1 MSRHLVPAEPMS
13 TLSIPKK
20 LWYPTPVHTN
30 VHPAPKPHLPTLV
43 RVLPVVALVSGY
55 TSALASSAHVGAA
68 ASALLLLAFA
78 AIVGLGCGA
87 ARYAV
92 ASVRHHRSSSGQ

>member
-13 TLSIPKK
+13 TLTIRKE

-30 VHPAPKPHLPTLV
+30 LQPAPKPCLPTLV

-55 TSALASSAHVGAA
+55 TSALASTAHVDTA

-87 ARYAV
+87 YAV
-92 ASVRHHRSSSGQ
+92 ASVCHHRSSSRQ

>member
-1 MSRHLVPAEPMS
+1 VSRHPVPADPMS
-13 TLSIPKK
+13 TLSIPKE

-30 VHPAPKPHLPTLV
+30 AQPTPKPRLPTLV
-43 RVLPVVALVSGY
+43 RLLPVVALVSGY
-55 TSALASSAHVGAA
+55 TSALASTARVDAG

-78 AIVGLGCGA
+78 ALVGLGWAA

-92 ASVRHHRSSSGQ
+92 AAVRHHRSVTGR

>member
-1 MSRHLVPAEPMS
+1 MSRRIVPAEPTS
-13 TLSIPKK
+13 TLTIPKE

-30 VHPAPKPHLPTLV
+30 LLPASGLRLPMLV
-43 RVLPVVALVSGY
+43 RLLPVVALVSGY
-55 TSALASSAHVGAA
+55 TSALASTAHVDTA

-87 ARYAV
+87 YAV
-92 ASVRHHRSSSGQ
+92 AAVRHHRSSSGQ